1 MKELKSVAMS
11 FRVSPR
17 FKEYLAEAAAQERRS
32 QANFLE
38 QLVFDYCEQN
48 NVAPKS
54 TKKQKRSAQ

>member
-17 FKEYLAEAAAQERRS
+17 FKECLAKAAAQVRRS

-38 QLVFDYCEQN
+38 QLLFDYCEQHN
-48 NVAPKS
+48 LDPKF
-54 TKKQKRSAQ
+54 TKKQKRDAQ